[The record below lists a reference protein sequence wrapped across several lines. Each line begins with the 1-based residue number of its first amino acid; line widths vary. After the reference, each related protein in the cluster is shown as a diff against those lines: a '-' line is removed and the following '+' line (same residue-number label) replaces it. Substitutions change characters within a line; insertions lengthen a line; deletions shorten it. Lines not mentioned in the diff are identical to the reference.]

1 MIEIEMCDQ
10 EEISRLANLLKAVG
24 HPLRVQI
31 VSIIA
36 HEQLA
41 SITTIQ
47 RYLPDIDQFVLYS
60 NLRFLHE
67 KTILKKLRKGRET
80 YYSLTDP
87 SISDGLNLFFHSKL
101 VKTSSEA
108 DY

>member
-1 MIEIEMCDQ
+1 MVEMEMCDQ

-36 HEQLA
+36 RERLA

-47 RYLPDIDQFVLYS
+47 AYLPDIDQFVLYS

-67 KTILKKLRKGRET
+67 KAILKKLRKGRET
-80 YYSLTDP
+80 YYSLTDR
-87 SISDGLNLFFHSKL
+87 SISDGLNLFFRSKL
-101 VKTSSEA
+101 VKTSSETHH
-108 DY
+108 